1 MTVCG
6 VNLSDGPVTGVAPR
20 SGPLRVLVEGWRF
33 RPHSYALVNAHQC
46 LAMLERDDVSLW
58 HSDAEMVPMLGTAPV
73 TGLLSAEDE
82 EKLRRIPAPPKR
94 ATFDAVYR
102 ISYPYN
108 LAPGPGKVFV
118 FATCE
123 RMLVER
129 DSWVGS
135 DLPIGEAVEA
145 NDITIITPSEW
156 SRQGFI
162 KSGVSASRVFVVP
175 HGVDTDTFRPL
186 ADAERSAARAA
197 LGCADRFVF
206 LNVSALT
213 GNKNVGAVVAAF
225 AKVLRTHPRAMLV
238 LKGLDSV
245 YRSDQWLQVE
255 LAGIDAFDR
264 WKACKS
270 LSYVGSV
277 LSTENLARIYQTA
290 DCYVSPYKSEGF
302 NLPVLEATACGLPT
316 VVPAGG
322 CTDEFLTDDSALRVP
337 SVCADHDGDGRAW
350 IKTNVDDIAAG
361 MERAMDEGVRARSLR
376 AGPENA
382 KGYTWAAVTDRLLSV
397 MVASLKGTE

>member
-6 VNLSDGPVTGVAPR
+6 MNLSDGPVTGVAPR
-20 SGPLRVLVEGWRF
+20 SGPLRLLVEGWRF
-33 RPHSYALVNAHQC
+33 RPHSYAMVNAHQC
-46 LAMLERDDVSLW
+46 LAMLGRDDVSLW
-58 HSDAEMVPMLGTAPV
+58 HSDAEMIAMLGTAPV
-73 TGLLSAEDE
+73 VGLFGAEDE
-82 EKLRRIPAPPKR
+82 ARLIGIPSPPKQ

-108 LAPGPGKVFV
+108 LAPGVGKVFV

-123 RMLVER
+123 RMRVER
-129 DSWVGS
+129 EAWTGS

-162 KSGVSASRVFVVP
+162 RSGVSASRVFVVP
-175 HGVDTDTFRPL
+175 HGVDTDTFRPMPD
-186 ADAERSAARAA
+186 ADRSAARSA
-197 LGCADRFVF
+197 LGCGDRFVF

-264 WKACKS
+264 WKACKN
-270 LSYVGSV
+270 LSYVGAI
-277 LSTENLARIYQTA
+277 LSTGDLARIFQTA

-316 VVPAGG
+316 VVPEGG
-322 CTDEFLTDDSALRVP
+322 CTDEFLAADSALRVP
-337 SVCADHDGDGRAW
+337 SVCADHDGDGSEW

-361 MERAMDEGVRARSLR
+361 MLRAMDEGVRARSLR

-382 KGYTWAAVTDRLLSV
+382 TRFTWAAVTDRLLSV
-397 MVASLKGTE
+397 MAASLKGTE